1 MKFFVTQENLLHGLS
16 ILGRP
21 PVRYAGL
28 PILQN
33 ILISAEENGI
43 TLMTTN
49 LEIGIKTKIRGKV
62 EKNGSFTLDSRIL
75 GEYISYLP
83 KETIEINLIGDE
95 VEVKTPK
102 TQTRIKGLSSD
113 EFPILPE
120 IAESFEIEVKTEE
133 FKKALSQIL
142 FAAAHDATRVELTG
156 ILFSFFPSRLTLA
169 ATDSYRLA
177 EKHISIQAKK
187 ETFEKN
193 IIVPARSVIEMNR
206 ILFGET
212 TKLFVSDNQIALK
225 TEDTEFVSRL
235 IDGNYPDYRQL
246 IPERRNTK
254 IITDRADFIL
264 AVKSTSLFCR
274 SGMNDVHLA
283 FHPEKK
289 SFFVT
294 AINSQIGEN
303 ISEVDANISGD
314 ENEIVLNY
322 KYLLDGL
329 SIIGTE
335 EVIFEL
341 IDKNNVGLLRPKDQ
355 SDYLYLIMP
364 IRQ

>member
-1 MKFFVTQENLLHGLS
+1 MKFLATQENLLHGLS

-21 PVRYAGL
+21 PIRHAGL

-33 ILISAEENGI
+33 ILITAEENGI

-62 EKNGSFTLDSRIL
+62 EKTGSFTLDSRIF

-83 KETIEINLIGDE
+83 KETIEITLLGDE
-95 VEVKTPK
+95 IEIKTPK
-102 TQTRIKGLSSD
+102 AQTRIKGLSAD
-113 EFPILPE
+113 EFPLLPE
-120 IAESFEIEVKTEE
+120 IVESFEIEIKTEE
-133 FKKALSQIL
+133 LKKALSQTL

-156 ILFSFFPSRLTLA
+156 ILFSFSPSRLTLA

-177 EKHISIQAKK
+177 EKHISVKMKEGMPEKK
-187 ETFEKN
+187 
-193 IIVPARSVIEMNR
+193 IIVPVRSVMEMNR
-206 ILFGET
+206 ILSGEN

-225 TEDTEFVSRL
+225 NEDTEFVSRL

-254 IITDRADFIL
+254 VITDRADFIL
-264 AVKSTSLFCR
+264 ATRSASLFCK
-274 SGMNDVHLA
+274 SGMNDIHLV
-283 FHPEKK
+283 FHPDKK
-289 SFFVT
+289 SFVVS
-294 AINSQIGEN
+294 AINNQVGEN
-303 ISEVDANISGD
+303 ISEVDAVVSGD

-329 SIIGTE
+329 STIGTE
-335 EVIFEL
+335 EVILEL